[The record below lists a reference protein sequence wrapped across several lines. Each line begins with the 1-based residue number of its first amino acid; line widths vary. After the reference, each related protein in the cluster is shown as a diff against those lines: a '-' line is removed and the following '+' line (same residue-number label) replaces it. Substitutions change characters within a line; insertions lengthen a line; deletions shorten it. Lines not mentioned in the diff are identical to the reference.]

1 MYSTEMLKQKLS
13 KTMLEQNEGRI
24 YLAEKRGVTLGNT
37 FKRFHTFNDEQ
48 YFEESRVPFGALNV
62 LNEEVL
68 SAGEHLTLT
77 LKEKTTLILLPI
89 VGGLAVSFDKSEAE
103 YVVAGQVINFSGETG
118 KTYEIAN
125 PYSEE
130 TISFLQ
136 IQLKEEGSK
145 AGNFSINELNLE
157 KKNQLISLNS
167 NENHFFIGQYKGRAE
182 GFYELRNPENGLFVF
197 IIEGAF
203 EVQNRLLETKDALAL
218 WNFTENSKVEFEALS
233 NGAIILLAEV
243 SI

>member
-1 MYSTEMLKQKLS
+1 
-13 KTMLEQNEGRI
+13 MLEQNEARI
-24 YLAEKRGVTLGNT
+24 YLAEKRGITAGTT
-37 FKRFHTFNDEQ
+37 FKRLHTFNDEQ
-48 YFEESRVPFGALNV
+48 YFEESRIPFGALKV

-68 SAGEHLTLT
+68 SAGEHLTMT

-103 YVVAGQVINFSGETG
+103 YVVAGQVITFSGDAG
-118 KTYEIAN
+118 KTYEIVN

-167 NENHFFIGQYKGRAE
+167 NENYFFIGQYEGRAE
-182 GFYELRNPENGLFVF
+182 GFCELQNPKNGLFTF

-203 EVQNRLLETKDALAL
+203 EVQNRLLESKDALAL
-218 WNFTENSKVEFEALS
+218 WNFTDNSKVEFEALS
-233 NGAIILLAEV
+233 SGAIILLAE
-243 SI
+243 IKI